1 MALPVPFHGEC
12 VMTVKRRFI
21 DIDEGQ
27 LMVRAA
33 GPEASGTPLIMLSV
47 APGTSLGLVPLMEHL
62 ATNRPVYAID
72 LPGTGESVAPSHSG
86 DEEPPLP
93 VFADMLLRGA
103 TALGLDQFDLYGNRV
118 GAHTAMEMALAA
130 PSRVGKLIVDGLF
143 IFPWPTDK
151 VPWTQ
156 PYEQPSLESLRNNYT
171 PKIEIDAIGS
181 QFTHAWQ
188 FMRDTS
194 LYWPWFVRDGAHAR
208 SVSLPTA
215 EALHDKTVEVLRAT
229 YTQHLV
235 VRASFDQDWRAQ
247 CGAIGK
253 LAMPVMADKNTVPF
267 IPRAALKSS
276 GRYDAWYTTGD
287 KLKALGDE
295 LDGFLAG

>member
-1 MALPVPFHGEC
+1 
-12 VMTVKRRFI
+12 MTVKRRFA

-27 LMVRAA
+27 LLVRVAN
-33 GPEASGTPLIMLSV
+33 PDASGTPLIMLSV
-47 APGTSLGLVPLMEHL
+47 AQGTSLGLVPLMEHL
-62 ATNRPVYAID
+62 AANRPVYAID
-72 LPGTGESVAPSHSG
+72 LPGTGESVAPRHTG

-93 VFADMLLRGA
+93 AFADMLLRGA

-118 GAHTAMEMALAA
+118 GAHTAMEIALAA
-130 PSRVGKLIVDGLF
+130 PARVRKLIVDGLF

-151 VPWTQ
+151 VPWDQ

-171 PKIEIDAIGS
+171 PKIALDAMGS
-181 QFTHAWQ
+181 QLTQTWQ

-194 LYWPWFVRDGAHAR
+194 LFWPWFVRDGAHAR
-208 SVSLPTA
+208 NVGLPTA
-215 EALHDKTVEVLRAT
+215 EALHDKTVEVLRAAA
-229 YTQHLV
+229 TQHLV

-247 CGAIGK
+247 CGELEK
-253 LAMPVMADKNTVPF
+253 RDTPVMADKNTVPF
-267 IPRAALKSS
+267 IPRATLKTS